1 MIKKIIAFV
10 LLFSFIYQINYI
22 FLPFNVPFVLGF
34 IGLPLYIHNSS
45 VIRNSDNKYVRD
57 LLLALLPVA
66 IVAFL
71 SIVGNHSSDFY
82 FVKWAIINALYF
94 FGAYFL
100 FQLLKHSF
108 RNFTVGRLVDM
119 LVVCAVVQLSL
130 ALVMYFSPEVKNV
143 LQPLIHESEIA
154 KEAMERA
161 ATRMIGFGTHFFLS
175 GTVHA
180 FILIMIAF
188 SFTLRKVSL
197 FKSVVLMLSF
207 IFIAAVG
214 TMMSRTTLVGV
225 LFAIVIVLLR
235 RRGKKYFISGLVLS
249 TIIISATSVSFL
261 DLIGDDMEQ
270 LFNFGFE
277 AFVNYQ
283 ETGSFSTSS
292 TDGMMRLFKFPTTWE
307 TWLWGD
313 ARYEAGIGYYM
324 NTDVGFCRLIFYFGV
339 IGLITYMYF
348 EYYILKKIF
357 PPQIYGNII
366 WSVLFCFVLVIN
378 GKGTF
383 DLFPYACLFVFFICP
398 SELLRNIIKELLEI
412 IRIAY
417 GRKNSNRF

>member
-1 MIKKIIAFV
+1 MWQKNKI
-10 LLFSFIYQINYI
+10 
-22 FLPFNVPFVLGF
+22 
-34 IGLPLYIHNSS
+34 
-45 VIRNSDNKYVRD
+45 
-57 LLLALLPVA
+57 
-66 IVAFL
+66 
-71 SIVGNHSSDFY
+71 
-82 FVKWAIINALYF
+82 KWAIINALYF

-108 RNFTVGRLVDM
+108 RNFTFERLVDL
-119 LVVCAVVQLSL
+119 LVLCAVVQLSL

-161 ATRMIGFGTHFFLS
+161 ATRMVGFGTHFFLS
-175 GTVHA
+175 GTIHA
-180 FILIMIAF
+180 FILIMIAI

-197 FKSVVLMLSF
+197 IKSVVLMLSF

-214 TMMSRTTLVGV
+214 TIMARTTLAGV

-235 RRGKKYFISGLVLS
+235 HRGKRYFISGLVLS
-249 TIIISATSVSFL
+249 TIIISATSVYFL
-261 DLIGDDMEQ
+261 DLISDDMEQ

-277 AFVNYQ
+277 AFVKYKD
-283 ETGSFSTSS
+283 TGSFSTSS
-292 TDGMMRLFKFPTTWE
+292 TDGMMRLYKFPSIWE

-313 ARYEAGIGYYM
+313 ARYEAGKGYYM
-324 NTDVGFCRLIFYFGV
+324 NTDIGYCRLIFYFGL

-348 EYYILKKIF
+348 EYYILRKIF
-357 PPQIYGNII
+357 PPRKYGNII

-383 DLFPYACLFVFFICP
+383 DIFPYACLFVFFVCP
-398 SELLRNIIKELLEI
+398 SELLRNRIKEFLEI
-412 IRIAY
+412 IKIAY
-417 GRKNSNRF
+417 GRKNSNHF

>member
-10 LLFSFIYQINYI
+10 LLFSFIYQIDYL
-22 FLPFNVPFVLGF
+22 FLPFNVPFVLGL
-34 IGLPLYIHNSS
+34 IGLPLYIYNSS
-45 VIRNSDNKYVRD
+45 VIRNSDSEYVKD

-82 FVKWAIINALYF
+82 FVKWAITNALYL

-108 RNFTVGRLVDM
+108 RNFTVGRLVDL

-130 ALVMYFSPEVKNV
+130 SLIMYFSPGVKDV

-154 KEAMERA
+154 KDAMERA
-161 ATRMIGFGTHFFLS
+161 ETRLVGFGTHFFVS

-188 SFTLRKVSL
+188 SLTLRRVSL
-197 FKSVVLMLSF
+197 FKSVVMMLSF
-207 IFIAAVG
+207 IFIAVVG
-214 TMMSRTTLVGV
+214 SIMARTTLVGV

-235 RRGKKYFISGLVLS
+235 RRGKWYFISGLVLS
-249 TIIISATSVSFL
+249 TIIISGASVSFL

-277 AFVNYQ
+277 AFANFQ
-283 ETGSFSTSS
+283 DTGSFSTES
-292 TDGMMRLFKFPTTWE
+292 TDSMFRMYKFPTTWE

-313 ARYEAGIGYYM
+313 ARYEAGRGYYM
-324 NTDVGFCRLIFYFGV
+324 NTDIGFCRLIFYFGV

-357 PPQIYGNII
+357 PPRKYGNII

-378 GKGTF
+378 CKGTF
-383 DLFPYACLFVFFICP
+383 DIFPYACLFAFFSCP
-398 SELLRNIIKELLEI
+398 SELLRNRIKELLEI

-417 GRKNSNRF
+417 GKKNSNHF

>member
-22 FLPFNVPFVLGF
+22 FLPFNVPFVLGL

-45 VIRNSDNKYVRD
+45 VIRNSDSKYVKD

-130 ALVMYFSPEVKNV
+130 SLIMYFSPGVKDV

-154 KEAMERA
+154 KEAIERA
-161 ATRMIGFGTHFFLS
+161 ESRLIGFGTHFFLS

-188 SFTLRKVSL
+188 SLTLRKVSL
-197 FKSVVLMLSF
+197 FKSVVMILSF
-207 IFIAAVG
+207 IFIAVVG
-214 TMMSRTTLVGV
+214 SIMARTTLVGV

-235 RRGKKYFISGLVLS
+235 RRGKRYFISGLVLS
-249 TIIISATSVSFL
+249 TIIISATSVYFL
-261 DLIGDDMEQ
+261 DLISDDMEQ

-277 AFVNYQ
+277 AFVNYKD
-283 ETGSFSTSS
+283 TGSFSTSS
-292 TDGMMRLFKFPTTWE
+292 TDVLLRMYKFPSVWE

-313 ARYEAGIGYYM
+313 ARYEAGKGYYM
-324 NTDVGFCRLIFYFGV
+324 NTDIGFCRLIFYFGL

-348 EYYILKKIF
+348 EYYILRKIF
-357 PPQIYGNII
+357 PPRKYGNII

-383 DLFPYACLFVFFICP
+383 DIFPYACLFVFFVCP
-398 SELLRNIIKELLEI
+398 SELLRNSIKELLEI

-417 GRKNSNRF
+417 GRKNSNPF

>member
-1 MIKKIIAFV
+1 M
-10 LLFSFIYQINYI
+10 
-22 FLPFNVPFVLGF
+22 PFNVPFVLGL
-34 IGLPLYIHNSS
+34 IGLPMYIYNSS
-45 VIRNSDNKYVRD
+45 AIRDGDNKYVRD
-57 LLLALLPVA
+57 ILLALLPVA

-82 FVKWAIINALYF
+82 FIKWAIINALYF

-108 RNFTVGRLVDM
+108 RNFTVGRLVDL
-119 LVVCAVVQLSL
+119 LVLCAVVQLSL
-130 ALVMYFSPEVKNV
+130 ALVMYFSPEVKNI

-188 SFTLRKVSL
+188 RLTLRKVSL
-197 FKSVVLMLSF
+197 FKSVVMMLSF
-207 IFIAAVG
+207 IFIAVVG
-214 TMMSRTTLVGV
+214 SIMARTTLVGI

-249 TIIISATSVSFL
+249 TIIISVASVYFI

-277 AFVNYQ
+277 AFVKFQ
-283 ETGSFSTSS
+283 DTGSFSTSS
-292 TDGMMRLFKFPTTWE
+292 TDGMLRLYKFPSIWE

-324 NTDVGFCRLIFYFGV
+324 NTDIGFCRLIFYFGV

-357 PPQIYGNII
+357 PPRKYGNII

-378 GKGTF
+378 GKGTY
-383 DLFPYACLFVFFICP
+383 DIFPYACLFVFFVCP
-398 SELLRNIIKELLEI
+398 SELLRNSIKELLEI

-417 GRKNSNRF
+417 GKKNSNRF

>member
-1 MIKKIIAFV
+1 M
-10 LLFSFIYQINYI
+10 
-22 FLPFNVPFVLGF
+22 PFNVPFVLGL
-34 IGLPLYIHNSS
+34 IGLPMYIYNSS
-45 VIRNSDNKYVRD
+45 AIRDGDNKYVRD
-57 LLLALLPVA
+57 ILLALLPVA

-82 FVKWAIINALYF
+82 FIKWAIINALYF

-108 RNFTVGRLVDM
+108 RNFTVGRLVDL
-119 LVVCAVVQLSL
+119 LVLCAVVQLSL
-130 ALVMYFSPEVKNV
+130 ALVMYFSPEVKNI

-188 SFTLRKVSL
+188 RLTLRKVSL
-197 FKSVVLMLSF
+197 FKSVVMMLSF
-207 IFIAAVG
+207 IFIAVVG
-214 TMMSRTTLVGV
+214 SIMARTTLVGV

-249 TIIISATSVSFL
+249 TIIISVASVYFI

-277 AFVNYQ
+277 AFVKFQ
-283 ETGSFSTSS
+283 DTGSFSTSS
-292 TDGMMRLFKFPTTWE
+292 TDGMLRLYKFPSIWE

-324 NTDVGFCRLIFYFGV
+324 NTDIGFCRLIFYFGV

-357 PPQIYGNII
+357 PPRKYGNII

-378 GKGTF
+378 GKGTY
-383 DLFPYACLFVFFICP
+383 DIFPYACLFVFFVCP
-398 SELLRNIIKELLEI
+398 SELLRNSIKELLEI

-417 GRKNSNRF
+417 GKKNSNRF

>member
-22 FLPFNVPFVLGF
+22 FLPFNVPFVLGL

-45 VIRNSDNKYVRD
+45 AIRNGDSKYVND
-57 LLLALLPVA
+57 ILLALLPVA

-82 FVKWAIINALYF
+82 FIKWAIINALYF

-108 RNFTVGRLVDM
+108 RNFTFGRLVDL
-119 LVVCAVVQLSL
+119 LVLCAVVQLSL
-130 ALVMYFSPEVKNV
+130 SLVMFFSPEVKNV

-161 ATRMIGFGTHFFLS
+161 ATRMVGFGTHFFLS
-175 GTVHA
+175 GTIHA
-180 FILIMIAF
+180 FILIMIAI

-197 FKSVVLMLSF
+197 IKSVVLMLSF
-207 IFIAAVG
+207 IFIAVVG
-214 TMMSRTTLVGV
+214 TIMARTTLVGV

-235 RRGKKYFISGLVLS
+235 RRGKRYFISGLVLS
-249 TIIISATSVSFL
+249 TIIISATSVYFL
-261 DLIGDDMEQ
+261 DLISDDMEQ

-277 AFVNYQ
+277 AFVNYKD
-283 ETGSFSTSS
+283 TGSFSTSS
-292 TDGMMRLFKFPTTWE
+292 TDVLLRMYKFPSVWE

-313 ARYEAGIGYYM
+313 ARYEAGKGYYM
-324 NTDVGFCRLIFYFGV
+324 NTDIGFCRLIFYFGV

-366 WSVLFCFVLVIN
+366 RSVLFCFVLVIN

-383 DLFPYACLFVFFICP
+383 DIFPYACLFVFFSFP
-398 SELLRNIIKELLEI
+398 GELLRNSIKELLEI

-417 GRKNSNRF
+417 GKKNSNRF

>member
-1 MIKKIIAFV
+1 MIKKVIVLA
-10 LLFSFIYQINYI
+10 LLFSFIYQISYI
-22 FLPFNVPFVLGF
+22 FLPFNIPFVM
-34 IGLPLYIHNSS
+34 GLAGMPVYLYKNTTFP
-45 VIRNSDNKYVRD
+45 RKDRKYVKD
-57 LLLALLPVA
+57 ILLSLLPVA
-66 IVAFL
+66 IVAAL
-71 SIVGNHSSDFY
+71 SIIGNHSHDFY
-82 FVKWAIINALYF
+82 FVKWAMTNMIYF
-94 FGAYFL
+94 FGAYL
-100 FQLLKHSF
+100 MFQLLRGAFRDFSF
-108 RNFTVGRLVDM
+108 GRLVDL
-119 LVVCAVVQLSL
+119 LVLCAVVQLSL

-143 LQPLIHESEIA
+143 LQPLIHESETA
-154 KEAMERA
+154 KWALEKGT
-161 ATRMIGFGTHFFLS
+161 TRLVGFGTHFFLS

-188 SFTLRKVSL
+188 SLTLRKVSL
-197 FKSVVLMLSF
+197 FKSVVMILSF

-214 TMMSRTTLVGV
+214 AMMARTTLVGV

-235 RRGKKYFISGLVLS
+235 RRGKKYFISVLVLS
-249 TIIISATSVSFL
+249 TIIISVASVSFL
-261 DLIGDDMEQ
+261 DLIGDDMEE
-270 LFNFGFE
+270 LYNFGFE

-292 TDGMMRLFKFPTTWE
+292 TDGMMRLYKFPSIWE

-324 NTDVGFCRLIFYFGV
+324 NTDIGFCRLIFYFGV

-357 PPQIYGNII
+357 PPRKYGNII

-378 GKGTF
+378 GKGTY
-383 DLFPYACLFVFFICP
+383 DIFPYACLFVFFICP
-398 SELLRNIIKELLEI
+398 SELLRNSIKELLEI

-417 GRKNSNRF
+417 GKKNSNRF

>member
-188 SFTLRKVSL
+188 RLTLRKVSL

-214 TMMSRTTLVGV
+214 TMMARTTLVGV

-417 GRKNSNRF
+417 GKKNSNRF

>member
-1 MIKKIIAFV
+1 M
-10 LLFSFIYQINYI
+10 
-22 FLPFNVPFVLGF
+22 PFNVPFVLGL
-34 IGLPLYIHNSS
+34 IGLPLYIYNSS
-45 VIRNSDNKYVRD
+45 AIRDGDSKYVKD
-57 LLLALLPVA
+57 ILLALLPVA

-82 FVKWAIINALYF
+82 FIKWAIINALYF

-108 RNFTVGRLVDM
+108 RNFTFERLVDL
-119 LVVCAVVQLSL
+119 LVLCAVVQLSL

-161 ATRMIGFGTHFFLS
+161 ATRMVGFGTHFFLS
-175 GTVHA
+175 GTIHA
-180 FILIMIAF
+180 FILIMIAI

-197 FKSVVLMLSF
+197 IKSVVLMLSF

-214 TMMSRTTLVGV
+214 SMMARTTLVGV

-249 TIIISATSVSFL
+249 TIIISVASVSFI
-261 DLIGDDMEQ
+261 DLIGDDMEL

-277 AFVNYQ
+277 AFVKFQ

-292 TDGMMRLFKFPTTWE
+292 TDGMLRLYKFPTTWE
-307 TWLWGD
+307 TWLMGD
-313 ARYEAGIGYYM
+313 AIYEVGKGYYM
-324 NTDVGFCRLIFYFGV
+324 NTDIGYCRLIFYFG
-339 IGLITYMYF
+339 ILGFIAYMWF
-348 EYYILKKIF
+348 EYYTLKRIF
-357 PPQIYGNII
+357 PPKKYGNIL
-366 WSVLFCFVLVIN
+366 WSILLCFVFAIN
-378 GKGTF
+378 GKGTY
-383 DLFPYACLFVFFICP
+383 DIFPYVCLFGFFMYPCRP
-398 SELLRNIIKELLEI
+398 QKQKLWP
-412 IRIAY
+412 
-417 GRKNSNRF
+417 RK